1 MGTNA
6 SSLSGRASV
15 PVALEFFQSRTPD
28 AVHRLLHRY
37 RNKVDSFAA
46 DQPSFA
52 AVVGADESPVRGPF
66 STNRASQVELCAR
79 FSRVRVPT

>member
-1 MGTNA
+1 MGTNT

-15 PVALEFFQSRTPD
+15 PAALEYFQSRTPD
-28 AVHRLLHRY
+28 AVQRLLHRY

-52 AVVGADESPVRGPF
+52 AVVGADEAPVRLLF
-66 STNRASQVELCAR
+66 
-79 FSRVRVPT
+79 RVDCRLGDR